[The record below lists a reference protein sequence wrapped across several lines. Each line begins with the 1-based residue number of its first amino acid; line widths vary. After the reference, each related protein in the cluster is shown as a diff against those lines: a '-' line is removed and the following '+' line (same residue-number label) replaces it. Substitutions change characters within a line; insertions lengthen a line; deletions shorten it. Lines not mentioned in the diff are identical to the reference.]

1 MDNKE
6 LDNLKKNITLAMK
19 GESVDGTLGY
29 VLEETDFEN
38 VAEIIVNLLPI
49 HDVSQQRELLE
60 SFREKWNEPR
70 FVSDGIYKS
79 DIDDFLEELNESN
92 CG

>member
-49 HDVSQQRELLE
+49 HDVSCCDCKKELE
-60 SFREKWNEPR
+60 NANEAIK
-70 FVSDGIYKS
+70 DMQ
-79 DIDDFLEELNESN
+79 DELNYRAIS
-92 CG
+92 

>member
-6 LDNLKKNITLAMK
+6 LDNLKKNITMAMK

-49 HDVSQQRELLE
+49 HS
-60 SFREKWNEPR
+60 
-70 FVSDGIYKS
+70 VSDPVKEAYQQGFNDGSSAAADSIAANPER
-79 DIDDFLEELNESN
+79 L
-92 CG
+92 